1 MTCSASS
8 SCVLLVTPRCLGSS
22 AIFFVCAW
30 CRGQVEQRRFGFRHH
45 VDRNILIQTDK
56 LNQNLKSSLSHG
68 EFASNMCR
76 EIFCQANTK
85 FLTIANSVISHLKYV
100 SICIFLL
107 PPPPST
113 RMPLLSHAG
122 LSKQDYGWKDYY
134 RLSSTGRHGPSFPA
148 RGACGS

>member
-22 AIFFVCAW
+22 AFFVCAW
-30 CRGQVEQRRFGFRHH
+30 CRGQVEQRSFGFRHH
-45 VDRNILIQTDK
+45 VDRNIFIQTDK
-56 LNQNLKSSLSHG
+56 LHQNLKSSLSHG

-85 FLTIANSVISHLKYV
+85 CLTIANSVISHLNV

-107 PPPPST
+107 PPLPST
-113 RMPLLSHAG
+113 RMPLLSHPS

-148 RGACGS
+148 RGACGR